1 MRFLPIRAGNETYKL
16 LVFNMLSGFESRPTH
31 QLFFNNSHML
41 EKLLVPNDSIFRV
54 RELTKVYGTGACH
67 DEHSQTV
74 WSGKISGVQANWQ
87 TSFFVPV
94 PYTPGASSNGNAA
107 AQLCRNCHAEQSN
120 EMHGVMNVPTTG
132 ISRL

>member
-87 TSFFVPV
+87 TSFLSRYLIHRAHRVMGTRLHNSAATAMRSSP
-94 PYTPGASSNGNAA
+94 TRCTAS
-107 AQLCRNCHAEQSN
+107 
-120 EMHGVMNVPTTG
+120 
-132 ISRL
+132 